1 MLERLEKYK
10 ADLEAAKKKR
20 AWWDNRIKELEKKC
34 QEEEKTAVHDIVKAA
49 DLTPEELARLIA
61 YSKNHMPG
69 DVQVETIVENTEE
82 TEDEE

>member
-49 DLTPEELARLIA
+49 DLTPEELAKLIA

-69 DVQVETIVENTEE
+69 DVPVETIVEKTEE

>member
-49 DLTPEELARLIA
+49 DLTPEELAQVIA
-61 YSKNHMPG
+61 YAKNHLPG
-69 DVQVETIVENTEE
+69 NAPITAT
-82 TEDEE
+82 TEDSKEEIDEE